1 MNKKINK
8 IPELI
13 EKYDQYK
20 NLLTEKQRNVF
31 EKYYFKDYSMQEI
44 AEMLNITKP
53 AVNDLLK
60 RTEKILKKYYEK
72 LKENK
77 D

>member
-8 IPELI
+8 ISILI

-20 NLLTEKQRNVF
+20 NLLTDRQKEVF

-44 AEMLNITKP
+44 AKELKITKP

-60 RTEKILKKYYEK
+60 RTEKILLKYYEK
-72 LKENK
+72 LN
-77 D
+77 